1 MKNEFK
7 HNILKVMGIFQIALP
22 VFTIAWFILFGI
34 DPILLIGGIALGYI
48 FFILTMAGYHRIL
61 AHKIVQTPQWFKALY
76 SFVGCLSFSSPPISW
91 ASTHIL
97 HHMFSDTEK
106 DPHSPIYLGPIKSSL
121 FYFQTP
127 FGEIMNKLSLREKKR
142 FLVAIKHLVKDPML
156 IFFEKNYLVLT
167 LMYVILLAIISPALV
182 IYAYCIPVIYSHFG
196 ALLVVTNHNGVFG
209 GESSSDKHRAFN
221 KFILWPLVYGEHN
234 HSDHH
239 DNPGRAD
246 GLNNLLRR
254 LFGKQGKW
262 QTKEL

>member
-1 MKNEFK
+1 
-7 HNILKVMGIFQIALP
+7 MGIFQIALP

-76 SFVGCLSFSSPPISW
+76 SFIGCLSFSSPPISW

-127 FGEIMNKLSLREKKR
+127 FGEIMNKLTLREKKR

-239 DNPGRAD
+239 DAPGRAD

>member
-1 MKNEFK
+1 
-7 HNILKVMGIFQIALP
+7 
-22 VFTIAWFILFGI
+22 
-34 DPILLIGGIALGYI
+34 
-48 FFILTMAGYHRIL
+48 
-61 AHKIVQTPQWFKALY
+61 
-76 SFVGCLSFSSPPISW
+76 
-91 ASTHIL
+91 
-97 HHMFSDTEK
+97 MFSDTEK

-239 DNPGRAD
+239 DAPGRAD